1 MNSSIINNLD
11 IIDFAKDC
19 NVFDIDLFENEKFGV
34 VKVYGN
40 EDQPALFLKEVD
52 SFNFKTLKQ
61 IAEIQKASWNFQKV
75 LFLYVY
81 TKTEIRIYNCSEKPF
96 GYEENIQENE
106 FTNKLKELELYSCKE
121 TDNDKLKKLNILFS
135 RIAIDTGFIW
145 SSIEAKEI
153 KDKINLQNRVDKFL
167 IQSLINVSR
176 ELEEQGL
183 TDKNLI
189 HKLVMRSLFLL
200 YLEDR
205 GATKKEFYGE
215 FSLKAESYLDLLK
228 QGEVN
233 HVYSL
238 FEKLAEDFNG
248 SLFNIEENEI
258 NLVTREHLDLIRQ
271 CFTSG
276 YTKSNQIKLFSD
288 WRLFNFSIIRIELLS
303 EIYENFLSELD
314 KKAKK
319 NTGTFYTPPS
329 LVELILNEKLPVRNN
344 ETDYKVKT
352 LDPSCGSGI
361 FLVQS
366 FKRLVKRYEN
376 KHKSKLNDFNI
387 LIDILKSN
395 IFGIELDGKSI
406 KVAAFSLYL
415 ALLDNLDPK
424 TDWWNGTIKFP
435 YLINDNDDESLKEQ
449 GNNLF
454 KRDTISDLSEIKK
467 LQNFDLIVG
476 NPPFGTKKLLPTITA
491 YCEKENFAKEMVL
504 PFLHKATLLAP
515 KGKIALI
522 FNTKVLT
529 NTGGTYQNFRKWLFN
544 KKYVEKIYN
553 FSILRKAP
561 KFSGGQLF
569 GSAVGPISIVFY
581 QNETPENSKDT
592 ITYYA
597 PKTYIKN
604 DVLEGIVIDSSDE
617 KHLPRIECKKP
628 NSKIWKIAMWGSFFD
643 FELIEKLFKTKSLK
657 NDLRKNNIKNGV
669 GFQLLTNKKDKN
681 IENQFISDNK
691 YLDAD
696 YIERFTSNASNLKG
710 INTSIKT
717 KKAKL
722 FYGIDDILINDN
734 KFKNISFFR
743 RLGDLNAYLAPHLLL
758 KKGLIDNQ
766 ICASYLDEVCTFRD
780 GVYGFYSLDKNENYL
795 KALTTLLNS
804 KISSYLLFLTISS
817 YGIEREQIM
826 KNEFLT
832 LPYAINEDIKL
843 NLVYLFNKI
852 FQAKKA
858 DDGNG
863 LLTDITN
870 LEKQIDQIIYNDILK
885 LTENE
890 QIVIQDTLNYSLDLF
905 EKQEKSKAV
914 LPVNNIDVYSKRIT
928 KEINDWL
935 DDDDLNI
942 SVTHYKIDRNCPLY
956 LVKLSFGNQQKET
969 QISKE
974 NIYQELKKIDKKLWN
989 KESDNLYFRKKLNY
1003 FDGDDIYIIK
1013 PNQRRFWSQTVAMED
1028 SKSLLVEILNM
1039 KE

>member
-121 TDNDKLKKLNILFS
+121 TDNEKLEKLNILFS

-233 HVYSL
+233 YVYSL

-276 YTKSNQIKLFSD
+276 YTKSNQIKLFSY

-376 KHKSKLNDFNI
+376 KHNSKLNDFNI

-643 FELIEKLFKTKSLK
+643 FELIEKLEKKHNTLENYFE
-657 NDLRKNNIKNGV
+657 
-669 GFQLLTNKKDKN
+669 TNKNEWLKGSGLHSPDKKQ
-681 IENQFISDNK
+681 IEKNKFFLPSEVINTRLINK
-691 YLDAD
+691 Y
-696 YIERFTSNASNLKG
+696 YTSRS
-710 INTSIKT
+710 
-717 KKAKL
+717 
-722 FYGIDDILINDN
+722 
-734 KFKNISFFR
+734 
-743 RLGDLNAYLAPHLLL
+743 
-758 KKGLIDNQ
+758 
-766 ICASYLDEVCTFRD
+766 
-780 GVYGFYSLDKNENYL
+780 
-795 KALTTLLNS
+795 ALVENS
-804 KISSYLLFLTISS
+804 KIYRPTNELLYKSPFLIIKEGQKEKEFCSSVIDFDCYHMSYSVVNNNIQILKVLSAYINSVFSNYYLSLSS
-817 YGIEREQIM
+817 ASWGIERERVQS
-826 KNEFLT
+826 NEMLE
-832 LPYAINEDIKL
+832 LPAIIEKLELKSVEKLSSKIDEIISIKKSNEL
-843 NLVYLFNKI
+843 NHNTTHI
-852 FQAKKA
+852 
-858 DDGNG
+858 
-863 LLTDITN
+863 
-870 LEKQIDQIIYNDILK
+870 EKQIDQIIYNDILK
-885 LTENE
+885 LTEDE

-914 LPVNNIDVYSKRIT
+914 LPVNDIDVYTKRIT

-935 DDDDLNI
+935 DDDDLKI
-942 SVTHYKIDRNCPLY
+942 SATHYFIDRNCPLY

>member
-233 HVYSL
+233 YVYSL

-376 KHKSKLNDFNI
+376 KHNSKLNDFNI

-544 KKYVEKIYN
+544 KNYVEKVYN

-561 KFSGGQLF
+561 IFSGGQLF

-643 FELIEKLFKTKSLK
+643 FELIEKLEKKHNTLENYFE
-657 NDLRKNNIKNGV
+657 
-669 GFQLLTNKKDKN
+669 TNKNEWLKGSGLHSPDKKQ
-681 IENQFISDNK
+681 IEKNKFFLPSEVINTRLINK
-691 YLDAD
+691 Y
-696 YIERFTSNASNLKG
+696 YTSRS
-710 INTSIKT
+710 
-717 KKAKL
+717 
-722 FYGIDDILINDN
+722 
-734 KFKNISFFR
+734 
-743 RLGDLNAYLAPHLLL
+743 
-758 KKGLIDNQ
+758 
-766 ICASYLDEVCTFRD
+766 
-780 GVYGFYSLDKNENYL
+780 
-795 KALTTLLNS
+795 ALVENS
-804 KISSYLLFLTISS
+804 KIYRPTNELLYKSPFLIIKEGQKEKEFCSSVIDFDCYHMSYSVVNNNIQILKVLSAYINSVFSNYYLSLSS
-817 YGIEREQIM
+817 ASWGIERERVQS
-826 KNEFLT
+826 NEMLE
-832 LPYAINEDIKL
+832 LPAIIEKLELKSVEKLSSKIDEIISIKKSNEL
-843 NLVYLFNKI
+843 NHNTTHI
-852 FQAKKA
+852 
-858 DDGNG
+858 
-863 LLTDITN
+863 
-870 LEKQIDQIIYNDILK
+870 EKQIDQIIYNDILK
-885 LTENE
+885 LTEDE

-914 LPVNNIDVYSKRIT
+914 LPVNDIDIYSKRVT
-928 KEINDWL
+928 KELNDWL
-935 DDDDLNI
+935 DDDDLKV
-942 SVTHYKIDRNCPLY
+942 SATHYSIDINCPLY
-956 LVKLSFGNQQKET
+956 LVKLSFGNQQKEIE
-969 QISKE
+969 ISKE
-974 NIYQELKKIDKKLWN
+974 NIYSELKTLDKKLWS
-989 KESDNLYFRKKLNY
+989 KDAQSIYFRKKLNY

>member
-121 TDNDKLKKLNILFS
+121 TDNEKLEKLNILFS

-314 KKAKK
+314 KKEKK

-491 YCEKENFAKEMVL
+491 YCKKESFAQEMVL

-529 NTGGTYQNFRKWLFN
+529 NTGGTYQNFRKWLFKEN
-544 KKYVEKIYN
+544 YVEKVYN

-581 QNETPENSKDT
+581 QKENPEIIKDT

-617 KHLPRIECKKP
+617 KHLPRTECEKP
-628 NSKIWKIAMWGSFFD
+628 DTKIWKLAMWGSYFD
-643 FELIEKLFKTKSLK
+643 FELIGRVTKDFLNLENYIKLSDGVWDCAKGIMSDSLK
-657 NDLRKNNIKNGV
+657 PEFIPQKTVSPKLVERYSTSINALIPNDKFYRKIDPKFIKPPYLIFKEG
-669 GFQLLTNKKDKN
+669 QSNKK
-681 IENQFISDNK
+681 
-691 YLDAD
+691 Y
-696 YIERFTSNASNLKG
+696 
-710 INTSIKT
+710 
-717 KKAKL
+717 
-722 FYGIDDILINDN
+722 
-734 KFKNISFFR
+734 
-743 RLGDLNAYLAPHLLL
+743 
-758 KKGLIDNQ
+758 
-766 ICASYLDEVCTFRD
+766 CASIINCEEYFTNSL
-780 GVYGFYSLDKNENYL
+780 YGFYNNGDFKNS
-795 KALTTLLNS
+795 KALCLFLNS
-804 KISSYLLFLTISS
+804 TFSNYFLSISTSTW
-817 YGIEREQIM
+817 GIERERINL
-826 KNEFLT
+826 NE
-832 LPYAINEDIKL
+832 
-843 NLVYLFNKI
+843 
-852 FQAKKA
+852 
-858 DDGNG
+858 
-863 LLTDITN
+863 LLTIPAILDRLEEKTINKLSLLSDKISSIKKSDKIIQDITHI
-870 LEKQIDQIIYNDILK
+870 EKQIDNIIYNDILK
-885 LTENE
+885 LTADE
-890 QIVIQDTLNYSLDLF
+890 QVVIQDTLDYSLDLF

-914 LPVNNIDVYSKRIT
+914 LPVNEIDIYSKRIT
-928 KEINDWL
+928 KELNDWL

-942 SVTHYKIDRNCPLY
+942 SATHYKIDRNCPLY